1 MGELKGANKAN
12 KAGGENQCLTILI
25 VFGGVK
31 AAEESSS
38 IRDWHGLRSL
48 PVPIAGCC
56 CRVEKRAKSQA
67 SAREVPLTPDMFLA
81 RLQRQSSLARQ
92 PPLALTIGN
101 LKDVIFYYLLV
112 KYLLKRWR
120 HLVVHGPVQTVVDGW
135 RWLSLVRSLCIS
147 SHLYV
152 FSSRLMQQVVLLV
165 MRLPSTRAKVEA
177 EIGKA
182 RQDIITKLIPQ
193 GPNVTRHI
201 SLPSQGQSAQ
211 WVAEEMERMD
221 AESENTG
228 LWRQGK
234 LSGAVYRTSTSL
246 RGAQSDTLTRRR
258 RRYGNGYR
266 GSLQTVLRFKPVTP
280 GCVPRYS
287 LLPLLLV
294 YVSSPYSCS

>member
-1 MGELKGANKAN
+1 
-12 KAGGENQCLTILI
+12 
-25 VFGGVK
+25 
-31 AAEESSS
+31 
-38 IRDWHGLRSL
+38 
-48 PVPIAGCC
+48 
-56 CRVEKRAKSQA
+56 
-67 SAREVPLTPDMFLA
+67 MFLA
-81 RLQRQSSLARQ
+81 RLLRQSSLAKQ
-92 PPLALTIGN
+92 PPLALTVGN

-120 HLVVHGPVQTVVDGW
+120 HLVAHGPVQTVVDGW
-135 RWLSLVRSLCIS
+135 RWLSLVRRLCVS
-147 SHLYV
+147 GHLYA
-152 FSSRLMQQVVLLV
+152 FSDHLMQQVVLLV

-234 LSGAVYRTSTSL
+234 LSGAVYRMSPSPHYEGASL
-246 RGAQSDTLTRRR
+246 TPPPDGGDDTETVIVAAFK
-258 RRYGNGYR
+258 RYCVSNPLHPDVFPGTVHPHYSWR
-266 GSLQTVLRFKPVTP
+266 MSHHHTAVRKMEAEIVAMCLRMQVSLHRPWA
-280 GCVPRYS
+280 
-287 LLPLLLV
+287 
-294 YVSSPYSCS
+294 